1 MSRDCAPL
9 IKELRNELYIEKY
22 HQIDFTKHRHS
33 ISSLDLYT
41 PQTYLLKILNLFTIT
56 YESVYNRQLCNKANE
71 FLIDYIEAE
80 DEHTNYINIGPV
92 NKFINMLFKRTS
104 KSTILTTFK
113 SSQLWD
119 TAFSI
124 QAILETG
131 LEHLY
136 TNCLNSAYYYL
147 EINRVLEDV
156 KDYRHIS
163 KATLLLY
170 EQISNYPRLIT
181 SERLANAINFILSS
195 WLSPDE
201 VFRGMMLDCSYT
213 ECTPAC
219 IQALWKFPSQTIYSN
234 YRRKEIDIA
243 IKRGIEFIK
252 KQQKIDGS
260 WAVCFT
266 YGTWFAIEA
275 LITVGVSPKSKIITK
290 AIEFLIS
297 KHNHNG
303 GWGESYLS
311 CVHKT
316 YVPHKQSQVV
326 NIS

>member
-163 KATLLLY
+163 KG
-170 EQISNYPRLIT
+170 
-181 SERLANAINFILSS
+181 S